1 MDIYSHYL
9 NITHRQ
15 IFRNLEEIRLINHQV
30 YQALM
35 SGMPLREREASIY
48 RKRGFKGAEN
58 LALTGK
64 AEQ

>member
-1 MDIYSHYL
+1 MDVYNHYL

-15 IFRNLEEIRLINHQV
+15 LFRNLEEIRLINHQV

-35 SGMPLREREASIY
+35 TGAPLREREVSIY